1 MNTIIFFFPTR
12 NFFSWPCTSFCNPW
26 VAWVIESPYA
36 RTTPLGRP
44 SEEAVG
50 DRGGSRMNCQIRQAV
65 DADTQAISD
74 VAVAAFGDVQGQEM
88 ADLVTG
94 LLKDSSARPSLS
106 LVAVSSD
113 QVTGHILFTG
123 ARVKHSR
130 RMVFSSLL
138 APLSVHPDYQS
149 QGIGGQFIKEGLLQ
163 LTILGVELV
172 FVPGHPDCYPQY
184 EMMVVRSGTVGID
197 SASATEMPPR
207 NPPQVIIEITP
218 GLPSGKAEILRLLKP
233 GCRPGP
239 VQG

>member
-50 DRGGSRMNCQIRQAV
+50 DRGRSRMNCQIRQAV
-65 DADTQAISD
+65 EADTQAISD
-74 VAVAAFGDVQGQEM
+74 VAVAAFGDVQGQER

-106 LVAVSSD
+106 LVAISSD
-113 QVTGHILFTG
+113 QVIGHILFTG
-123 ARVKHSR
+123 VRVKHSR

-149 QGIGGQFIKEGLLQ
+149 QTIGGQLIKEGLQQ

-172 FVPGHPDCYPQY
+172 FVPGHPGCYPQY
-184 EMMVVRSGTVGID
+184 GFSAAGIKGFEAPYPIPPENAGAWMVQELQRGVVGHVRG
-197 SASATEMPPR
+197 
-207 NPPQVIIEITP
+207 QVICPDALNDPKHWRE
-218 GLPSGKAEILRLLKP
+218 
-233 GCRPGP
+233 
-239 VQG
+239 